1 MHVSELFGLLKEA
14 VNEWLGDKASKLSAA
29 LAYYSVFS
37 LAPLL
42 VIVISISGLFF
53 GEDAAR
59 GEVAD
64 QLKDLAGES
73 AASAIQSLV
82 QSADHPATSLLAT
95 MVGLVTLLFGASGVF
110 GELKDSLN
118 MIWGVS
124 PKPGRTVQ
132 TMIRDRFLSFSMV
145 LGIGFLLMIS
155 LATSAVL
162 SAVSVYMQAYL
173 PLPEVAWR
181 ALDLTIS
188 FVGTT
193 LLFGLIFKVLPDVN
207 IRWRDVV
214 VGAAMTSLV
223 FTIGKIGIGL
233 YLGTSGISSSYGA
246 AGSAIII
253 LLWVYFSSSLLFFG
267 AEFTKVYVR
276 RHGAGVVPA
285 PHAQLLS
292 EVVREKYR
300 RAQSFSASSAS
311 FSASSRA

>member
-1 MHVSELFGLLKEA
+1 M
-14 VNEWLGDKASKLSAA
+14 EWLGDKASKLSAA

-53 GEDAAR
+53 GHEAAR

-64 QLKDLAGES
+64 QLSNLAGEN
-73 AASAIQSLV
+73 AAQAIQSLV
-82 QSADHPATSLLAT
+82 QSADHPATSLFAT
-95 MVGLVTLLFGASGVF
+95 VVGLVTLLFGASGVF

-124 PKPGRTVQ
+124 VKPGRTIR
-132 TMIRDRFLSFSMV
+132 TMIRDRFLSFTMI

-155 LATSAVL
+155 LILSAVL
-162 SAVSVYMQAYL
+162 SAVSAYMQSYL
-173 PLPEVAWR
+173 PLPEVIWR
-181 ALDLTIS
+181 TLDVAIS
-188 FVGTT
+188 FAGTT
-193 LLFGLIFKVLPDVN
+193 LLFGLIFKILPDVE

-214 VGAAMTSLV
+214 IGAAVTALI
-223 FTIGKIGIGL
+223 FTFGKIGIGL

-253 LLWVYFSSSLLFFG
+253 LLWVYFSASLLFYG

-276 RHGAGVVPA
+276 RFGPGVVPA
-285 PHAQLLS
+285 VHAELLS
-292 EVVREKYR
+292 DALREKYKLP
-300 RAQSFSASSAS
+300 QSSASSSAFS
-311 FSASSRA
+311 SASSRA